1 MASTA
6 ESSTLRSNA
15 RPYSAFALMC
25 LAWGSTFVAIKEG
38 VTNVPPF
45 FYAGIRFVLAGIL
58 LFLWIGLTPRRFG
71 IPAADLRRLTLPSLL
86 MIALNYGLLTWGV
99 HRLDSGLSAVVN
111 LAGVALW
118 MLVFSLLYRQ
128 EAFAWTKLAGIAI
141 GVVGLLLLFGPG
153 AVASPAEIAGVLAI
167 VIGAAGYTWGTA
179 LGRATLARHSAL
191 DVSAFQMLLGGA
203 TLTAVALFI
212 EPIDGTT
219 LDALLQPATGGSLL
233 YLIVVGSLL
242 GFTLYQSLIKV
253 WPSTRVSSY
262 TFICPVIALI
272 FGVVVFGKRIR
283 LVEAAASALML
294 LGAYVI
300 MRARMHSTTT

>member
-1 MASTA
+1 MASAA
-6 ESSTLRSNA
+6 ESSTLRNNA

-71 IPAADLRRLTLPSLL
+71 IPAADLRRLTLPALL
-86 MIALNYGLLTWGV
+86 MIAVNYGLLTWGV
-99 HRLDSGLSAVVN
+99 RQLDSGLSAVVN
-111 LAGVALW
+111 LASVALW

-128 EAFAWTKLAGIAI
+128 EAFAWAKLAGIAI
-141 GVVGLLLLFGPG
+141 GVVGLMLLFAPG
-153 AVASPAEIAGVLAI
+153 AVASPAEIAGVLSI
-167 VIGAAGYTWGTA
+167 VIGAAGYAWGTA
-179 LGRATLARHSAL
+179 LGRATLARYSAL
-191 DVSAFQMLLGGA
+191 DVSAFQMLIGGGA
-203 TLTAVALFI
+203 LTVVALLI
-212 EPIDGTT
+212 EPVDAAT

-233 YLIVVGSLL
+233 YLVVVGSLL

-253 WPSTRVSSY
+253 WPSTRVSTY

-272 FGVVVFGKRIR
+272 LGVIVFGERIR
-283 LVEAAASALML
+283 LVEAVASVLML
-294 LGAYVI
+294 LGAYVV
-300 MRARMHSTTT
+300 MQARMRSPNT